1 MGRGKLPR
9 ALERPHLRLQRQRRR
24 GVRAAIAAFPSTLSL
39 HAHEIHT
46 VRLHIVLPGF
56 YPDDEIVGL
65 ALRGRVPRAPH
76 IVDLTAPHVYI
87 YVYVLLLQTYVHI
100 YYMYNI
106 YIYIYIYSY
115 MYINVM
121 YL

>member
-1 MGRGKLPR
+1 M
-9 ALERPHLRLQRQRRR
+9 
-24 GVRAAIAAFPSTLSL
+24 RAAIAAFPSTLSL

-46 VRLHIVLPGF
+46 VRVHITLPGF
-56 YPDDEIVGL
+56 YLEDVIVGL

-106 YIYIYIYSY
+106 YIYTY